1 MSDHTYTHV
10 MLTTAAWDKMVQ
22 ICQVMPPGV
31 MAALE
36 PYLATR
42 TLWPPEPPAD
52 AVTDPAPDPDPDPK

>member
-10 MLTTAAWDKMVQ
+10 MIPTVAWDKMVQ

-42 TLWPPEPPAD
+42 TLWPPEPVPPVPD
-52 AVTDPAPDPDPDPK
+52 DPDPDPK

>member
-1 MSDHTYTHV
+1 MSEHTHTHV

-42 TLWPPEPPAD
+42 TLWPPVPNLTEPEPE
-52 AVTDPAPDPDPDPK
+52 

>member
-1 MSDHTYTHV
+1 MSEHTHV

-42 TLWPPEPPAD
+42 TLWPPVPNLTEPEPE
-52 AVTDPAPDPDPDPK
+52 